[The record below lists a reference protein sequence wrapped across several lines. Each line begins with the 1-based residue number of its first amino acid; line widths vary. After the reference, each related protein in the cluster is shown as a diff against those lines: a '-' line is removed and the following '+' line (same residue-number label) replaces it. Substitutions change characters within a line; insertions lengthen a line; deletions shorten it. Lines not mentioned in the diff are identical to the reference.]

1 MFPLSETTLRG
12 KRQTE
17 TPEGAY
23 DSGHS
28 ECYDEEMPAEPSFLR
43 TCETGGP
50 SSAPPSDVHEQL
62 HNILQ
67 EQCRHAAILDRFLD
81 TQSSLSAS
89 QTLLSHRQ
97 YIICQNIDGLNA
109 SIRELLSHQVRLP
122 LDAST
127 RVYQPQVLPPWQDPP
142 HHSP

>member
-1 MFPLSETTLRG
+1 MLPLSETTLRG

-23 DSGHS
+23 DSGHAES
-28 ECYDEEMPAEPSFLR
+28 YDEEMPAEPSFLR

-62 HNILQ
+62 HSILQ

-81 TQSSLSAS
+81 T
-89 QTLLSHRQ
+89 
-97 YIICQNIDGLNA
+97 
-109 SIRELLSHQVRLP
+109 
-122 LDAST
+122 
-127 RVYQPQVLPPWQDPP
+127 
-142 HHSP
+142 